1 VKSANMSRIGKLPIP
16 IPASVTVTVTADA
29 VMTKGPKGELRFPLH
44 RHVMVNVADNVATIT
59 VKHPDEQDDRA
70 LWGLTRASVANMIH
84 GVTEG
89 YTKKLE
95 INGVGFRAAIAG
107 PNIQLNLGFSH
118 PIDFPI
124 PAGITATVEKNVI
137 TIGGIDKQ
145 LVGETAAK
153 IRALKKPEPYKGKGI
168 KYSDEVIRR
177 KAGKVVKAAG
187 AK

>member
-1 VKSANMSRIGKLPIP
+1 MKSANMSRIGKLPIT
-16 IPASVTVTVTADA
+16 IPAGVTVTVTESA
-29 VMTKGPKGELRFPLH
+29 VMTKGPKGELTFPLH
-44 RHVMVNVADNVATIT
+44 RHVVVTVADNVATIT
-59 VKHPDEQDDRA
+59 VKHPDEQEDRA
-70 LWGLTRASVANMIH
+70 LWGLTRASLANMVR

-89 YTKKLE
+89 YTKQLE
-95 INGVGFRAAIAG
+95 INGVGFRAQAAG
-107 PNIQLNLGFSH
+107 QKLTLFLGFSH
-118 PIDFPI
+118 SIDFPI
-124 PAGITATVEKNVI
+124 PAGITATVDKNVI
-137 TIGGIDKQ
+137 TISGIDKQ